1 MPSLCF
7 DWQGEWLLLFN
18 YLIPFSEQLDQ
29 SGQAL
34 DCEGGGARVNIK
46 TEQVRGIVMN
56 WSSINRKPQKTC
68 AKPKSAVQML
78 VSLMYLFVF
87 LRSVNFSCLS
97 VKTSART
104 TTESMCWGWGC
115 IYCIYSI
122 FRSPFF
128 PPTSPVV
135 FLFSSSLTHLL
146 FLVFPGAV
154 ASSLQPDVLSS
165 LSVKSIER
173 ALPQRSGH
181 P

>member
-46 TEQVRGIVMN
+46 TEQVRGIEMN

-128 PPTSPVV
+128 PPDITYCLSF
-135 FLFSSSLTHLL
+135 FLFFNTPPLSRLPRSRCLISSTRC
-146 FLVFPGAV
+146 FVV
-154 ASSLQPDVLSS
+154 
-165 LSVKSIER
+165 SIC
-173 ALPQRSGH
+173 
-181 P
+181 